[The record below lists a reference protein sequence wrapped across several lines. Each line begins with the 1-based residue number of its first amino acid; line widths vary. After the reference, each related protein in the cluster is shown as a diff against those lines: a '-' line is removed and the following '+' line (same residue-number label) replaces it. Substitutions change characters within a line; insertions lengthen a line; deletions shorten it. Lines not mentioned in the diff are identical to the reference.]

1 MRTPFFGLFFVAAA
15 LLAPTA
21 GRGQSLLEN
30 GKFNN
35 AGDPFKGWV
44 TDYEWTGNSNYVGN
58 KAHVSIASDGA
69 RKTAVKMD
77 SPGETGVKMES
88 RPFPFEPGFRYT
100 GAVDVKG
107 GGYRIYF
114 GGYKWAPGI
123 HPHDNPELS
132 ELRMIYMSKAVQA
145 ESPGAW
151 KQEKIE
157 LPGVKL
163 SAEALA
169 HLKDI
174 RFLTFYI
181 WFNKPGF
188 VDNASVTKVADPT
201 LKF

>member
-1 MRTPFFGLFFVAAA
+1 MRSPVFYLFLISAV
-15 LLAPTA
+15 LSSAPLSRA
-21 GRGQSLLEN
+21 QSLLEN

-35 AGDPFKGWV
+35 PGDPFKGWV

-58 KAHVSIASDGA
+58 KAHVSIYERRGA
-69 RKTAVKMD
+69 QDAVKMD

-88 RPFPFEPGFRYT
+88 RAFPFEPGFRYT
-100 GAVDVKG
+100 GTIDVKG

-123 HPHDNPELS
+123 HPHDNPELG

-157 LPGVKL
+157 LPGV
-163 SAEALA
+163 EALA
-169 HLKDI
+169 RRRWRI
-174 RFLTFYI
+174 
-181 WFNKPGF
+181 
-188 VDNASVTKVADPT
+188 
-201 LKF
+201 